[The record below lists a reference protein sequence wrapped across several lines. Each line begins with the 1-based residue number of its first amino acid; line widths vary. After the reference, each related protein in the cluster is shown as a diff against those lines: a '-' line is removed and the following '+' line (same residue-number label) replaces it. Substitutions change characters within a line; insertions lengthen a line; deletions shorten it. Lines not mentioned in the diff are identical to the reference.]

1 MKHLRASSQHMGYW
15 IYFALVP
22 LSQNSKAKAT
32 PGGRSWGTSEIGP
45 FPGSMESQRADP
57 LQSCVQPSVWC
68 GRDYSN
74 SSYTTETAKPWGT
87 GTKGFWSFPGL
98 LTGGQQGWKT
108 PTHWWIPWSGPVHP
122 DQYSG

>member
-1 MKHLRASSQHMGYW
+1 MRSDPFLAPWNPSEQ
-15 IYFALVP
+15 
-22 LSQNSKAKAT
+22 T
-32 PGGRSWGTSEIGP
+32 PCRVVSAI
-45 FPGSMESQRADP
+45 
-57 LQSCVQPSVWC
+57 SVVWK
-68 GRDYSN
+68 RDYSN